1 MKLILDAMGS
11 DQAPMN
17 EVGGAVKYVKEIGDY
32 DLLLVGDRDKIET
45 ELAKYDYPA
54 GRIEIRHASEV
65 ISMEEKPAEAIR
77 RKRDSSIVVS
87 LDAVREGRGSA
98 FVSAGNT
105 GAVVGAA
112 LIYLKRIKGIRRP
125 GLVAIFPTIKGAS
138 VVLDVGAFPICT
150 GVNLYQ
156 YAVMGQIYADCLFQK
171 KDSAVGLLSVGEEE
185 GKGHEEIFIA
195 RKMISSTPINYVGHM
210 EGGDILR
217 GRADCFVTD
226 GFTGNA
232 LLKFAESVPKM
243 VFQAL
248 RDELTKN
255 LRVKIGAWFAK
266 PAFEVFRKAW
276 DYAEYGGAPL
286 LGVNGSVI
294 IAHGKSSPKA
304 IRSALRAASSMVSFG
319 VVDKIEHNIESFERC
334 LNG

>member
-1 MKLILDAMGS
+1 MKLVLDAMGS
-11 DQAPMN
+11 DHAPMN
-17 EVGGAVKYVKEIGDY
+17 EVGGAVKYVKEFDEY
-32 DLLLVGDRDKIET
+32 DLLLVGDR
-45 ELAKYDYPA
+45 A
-54 GRIEIRHASEV
+54 RIEAELVKYGYPTDRIEVQHASEV
-65 ISMEEKPAEAIR
+65 ITMVEKPAEAIR

-87 LDAVREGRGSA
+87 LDAVREGRGAA

-112 LIYLKRIKGIRRP
+112 LIYLKRIKAVRRP

-138 VVLDVGAFPICT
+138 VVLDVGAFT
-150 GVNLYQ
+150 SATSVNLYQ
-156 YAVMGQIYADCLFQK
+156 YAVMGQLYADCLFGK
-171 KDSAVGLLSVGEEE
+171 KDSTVGLMSVGEEE
-185 GKGHEEIFIA
+185 EKGHEEIFVA
-195 RKMISSTPINYVGHM
+195 RQMITSTPLNFVGHM

-217 GRADCFVTD
+217 GKVDCFVTD

-248 RDELTKN
+248 RDELTRN
-255 LRVKIGAWFAK
+255 FRVKIGAWFAK

-286 LGVNGSVI
+286 LGINGSVLI
-294 IAHGKSSPKA
+294 GHGKSSPKA
-304 IRSALRAASSMVSFG
+304 IRSALLAASRMVSFG
-319 VVDKIEHNIESFERC
+319 VVEKTERNIKSFEQY